1 MKPPVALEDAVQPVG
16 PEPITKSQVE
26 KSVDQA
32 TPEASGLAQR
42 FLLEIGT
49 EEIPDWMIPPA
60 LENLRVLFEK
70 LELPHDSVRLDA
82 TPRRLVLR
90 AYGLPL
96 RLKDREERVQGP
108 AKTAPAPAIAGFAKK
123 QGVLPEDLLLEVTAK
138 GEYYTYRKNVPGRS
152 VKEILA
158 EALPGVILGIYFPK
172 TMYWTG
178 KGGPRFIRPIRWIV
192 AMLGEEI
199 IPFELAG
206 VRSGA
211 LSAGHRRL
219 GAKEIA
225 VTAGDYEQRLRDHYV
240 ILSAEERRE
249 KILVDMAGIRIKPDP
264 SLLETLVYLTEWPKP
279 IVGNFDS
286 QFLALPEEVLVTV
299 MRHHQKY
306 FSVEDGAGKL
316 APQFVAVMN
325 TEGDPEGYIRRGN
338 ERVLRARFN
347 DARFFWDSDQKKK
360 LCDRKPDLASVTFQ
374 AKLGSYLAKTE
385 RMMKLA
391 SELGGDA
398 HAVRAA
404 ELCKCDLT
412 TDLVKEFTE
421 LQGVVGGLYAR
432 HQGEPAD
439 VWQSVYDHYKPES
452 MDDALPRHRTAQIVA
467 LADKLDTLRGCFGV
481 GLIPTGSKDP
491 FALRRAAQ
499 GVVRILVEGKFELPL
514 LDLIGADQ
522 NLRAFFEE
530 RIKYYFKDIRGFK
543 YDEIN
548 ACMSVTQ
555 ASEPAWSN
563 LVDLESRLQRVQA
576 LRLTPDFEPL
586 AAAFK
591 RIRNILE
598 QAKFAPTAA
607 PVNESLLEP
616 GPERELYDEFLAIK
630 AQPIE
635 SVISRLRPKVD
646 LFFDKVL
653 VNAPD
658 LAVRQNRFT
667 LLSTLLAEFSTI
679 ADFSEIVTNS

>member
-1 MKPPVALEDAVQPVG
+1 MKPPVAVIDEPVA
-16 PEPITKSQVE
+16 PEVPTKSKME
-26 KSVDQA
+26 KAPAGVTTESA
-32 TPEASGLAQR
+32 GLAQR

-49 EEIPDWMIPPA
+49 EEIPDWMISPA
-60 LENLRVLFEK
+60 LENLRLLFEK
-70 LELPHDSVRLDA
+70 LDLPHDSVRLDA

-96 RLKDREERVQGP
+96 RLKDREERAQGP
-108 AKTAPAPAIAGFAKK
+108 AKGAPAGAIAGFAKK
-123 QGVLPEDLLLEVTAK
+123 QGVLPEELLLEVTAK
-138 GEYYTYRKNVPGRS
+138 GEYYTYRKRVPGLA
-152 VKEILA
+152 VKEILS
-158 EALPGVILGIYFPK
+158 EALPGVILSIYFPK

-199 IPFELAG
+199 VPFELAG

-225 VTAGDYEQRLRDHYV
+225 VTASDYEQRLRDHYV

-249 KILVDMAGIRIKPDP
+249 KILDGMKGIRIKADP
-264 SLLETLVYLTEWPKP
+264 ALLDMLVYLTEWPKP
-279 IVGNFDS
+279 IVGSFDP

-299 MRHHQKY
+299 MRHHQRY
-306 FSVEDGAGKL
+306 FSVEDARGKL
-316 APQFVAVMN
+316 APQFVAIMN
-325 TEGDPEGYIRRGN
+325 TDADPQGYIRRGN

-347 DARFFWDSDQKKK
+347 DARFFWDSDQKKT
-360 LCDRKPDLASVTFQ
+360 LAGRRPDLAHVTFQ
-374 AKLGSYLAKTE
+374 AKLGSYLDKTE
-385 RMMKLA
+385 RMIELVA
-391 SELGGDA
+391 ELGGDA
-398 HAVRAA
+398 NAVRAA

-412 TDLVKEFTE
+412 TELVKEFTE

-432 HQGEPAD
+432 VQGEPEA
-439 VWQSVYDHYKPES
+439 VWQSIYDHYKPES
-452 MDDALPRHRTAQIVA
+452 MEDALPRHKTAQIVA

-481 GLIPTGSKDP
+481 GMIPTGSKDP

-499 GVVRILVEGKFELPL
+499 GVVRILVEGDARGQS
-514 LDLIGADQ
+514 LDHLIGADG

-530 RIKYYFKDIRGFK
+530 RVKYYFKDIRGFK
-543 YDEIN
+543 YDEVN
-548 ACMSVTQ
+548 ACMATGWSVL
-555 ASEPAWSN
+555 P
-563 LVDLESRLQRVQA
+563 DLEARLIRVQA
-576 LRLTPDFEPL
+576 LRSTPDFEPL
-586 AAAFK
+586 AASFK

-598 QAKFAPTAA
+598 QAKFTPTTAA
-607 PVNESLLEP
+607 VNESLLES
-616 GPERELYDEFLAIK
+616 GPEGDLYNEYLAIK
-630 AQPIE
+630 GQPIE